1 MIFREK
7 PPQNNLKTEII
18 AKATKFAFLG
28 LDGKTHTHQA
38 TIWVKWIASPVNW
51 YKVNLDRSSLG
62 NPGLVGGGGLIKN
75 DKGEWIRGYARAIGS
90 TTSATTKLWALRDVI
105 RLCMAL
111 NLQAVVFELDAK
123 LVINLLN
130 KEEKSMNGNEIIV
143 GDCKE
148 GLQRIHQVR
157 IQHCYGKVNKRADVL
172 ARRGTLLPQDFVI
185 FLEPP
190 SNVSLLLSLDAIGTL
205 YDRSIS
211 LAALLF

>member
-1 MIFREK
+1 M
-7 PPQNNLKTEII
+7 
-18 AKATKFAFLG
+18 
-28 LDGKTHTHQA
+28 
-38 TIWVKWIASPVNW
+38 NW

-105 RLCMAL
+105 ILCMAL

-172 ARRGTLLPQDFVI
+172 ARRSTLLPQDFVI